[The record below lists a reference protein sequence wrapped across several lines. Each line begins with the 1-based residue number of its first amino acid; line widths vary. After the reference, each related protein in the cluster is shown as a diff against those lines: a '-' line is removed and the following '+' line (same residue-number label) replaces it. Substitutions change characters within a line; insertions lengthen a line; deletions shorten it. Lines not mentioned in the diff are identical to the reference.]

1 MVNLKRVAVGV
12 VFFLVPL
19 WSGGAMA
26 NSRTYALPELEEMAL
41 KINPNLKKAGEEIK
55 KSEAELRIAKQYPNP
70 QLESSV
76 SSEKT
81 LLGEAAQG
89 TGYSMALSQTLEWP
103 SRRAKRQEAA
113 RFGIEASEKALSNE
127 EINIRAKVRELYYR
141 LLADAQL
148 TRIAKENLDSARELL
163 DVVEK
168 RVRLGESRH
177 LELVKTQVEFHTL
190 EQELKKAHITWE
202 GDRLVLNQFLAGNLG
217 DGFQVS
223 GDFTTLEAPITL
235 ERWRQAALTAHPL
248 LAAQEASIRQAQSTL
263 GAERQAWV
271 PDVTARFFINNDIDL
286 RSVGGGVAIP
296 LPLWNRKEGEVAKAA
311 ASERQAKYEL
321 QALRQELETKL
332 ASQYSLYET
341 ARRQVETFQKDI
353 LPKAAESLKIATFS
367 YQHGETGLLELL
379 DSRRVYRTT
388 EQDYYKALLDYRQA
402 QVELWRVA
410 GGGI

>member
-1 MVNLKRVAVGV
+1 MNLKRLAVGV
-12 VFFLVPL
+12 VFCLAPL

-26 NSRTYALPELEEMAL
+26 SSRTYALPELEEMAL
-41 KINPNLKKAGEEIK
+41 QINPNLKKAGEEIK

-70 QLESSV
+70 QVEGSV
-76 SSEKT
+76 SHEKV
-81 LLGEAAQG
+81 LLGEPAQG
-89 TGYSMALSQTLEWP
+89 TGYSLAVSQTLEWP
-103 SRRAKRQEAA
+103 GRRAKRQEAA
-113 RFGIEASEKALSNE
+113 RFGREASEKALSNE
-127 EINIRAKVRELYYR
+127 QISIRAKVRELFNR

-148 TRIAKENLDSARELL
+148 TRIAKENLDSAKELL

-190 EQELKKAHITWE
+190 EQELKKAQITWE

-223 GDFTTLEAPITL
+223 GDFTTLEAPIPL

-402 QVELWRVA
+402 RVELWRVA